1 MIKVLIVDDDK
12 LARQGIISLLN
23 WEKHQMQVVGD
34 VQNGRAALDFVREH
48 EVNLVFVDI
57 DMPEMDGIEF
67 MEKCSQEK
75 PDIRFVVLTFY
86 EEFSYAQSVI
96 RLGGLEYISKA
107 SLEFTDGDALL
118 ERIEKKYEER
128 SRGTRG
134 IKDETEGEWE
144 KLKKEWDSLYWVFD
158 TIFYEELKER
168 TLTYEPDV
176 RRMERQ
182 LIRCVGKMDELLER
196 KDTDIPWF
204 DTVLEELE
212 WIGRMREEWRNAESD
227 RGNEAVSIMKAVK
240 IGEQDFAGRIH
251 VSEVAARV
259 GISRSYFSVR
269 FKKYVGL
276 TFGDFIQN
284 LRIRRAK
291 ELLRQTDLSVL
302 DVAEKSGYEDVYYF
316 NRVFREKVCC
326 SPGEYR
332 KKEAGKR

>member
-1 MIKVLIVDDDK
+1 MERKAKFLIKVLIVDDDK
-12 LARQGIISLLN
+12 LARKGIISLLN

-128 SRGTRG
+128 SRGSRI
-134 IKDETEGEWE
+134 IKDEGEGEWE

-196 KDTDIPWF
+196 KDTDIP
-204 DTVLEELE
+204 
-212 WIGRMREEWRNAESD
+212 
-227 RGNEAVSIMKAVK
+227 
-240 IGEQDFAGRIH
+240 
-251 VSEVAARV
+251 
-259 GISRSYFSVR
+259 
-269 FKKYVGL
+269 GL
-276 TFGDFIQN
+276 TRFW
-284 LRIRRAK
+284 
-291 ELLRQTDLSVL
+291 
-302 DVAEKSGYEDVYYF
+302 KSLNG
-316 NRVFREKVCC
+316 
-326 SPGEYR
+326 SGE
-332 KKEAGKR
+332 

>member
-34 VQNGRAALDFVREH
+34 VQNGRAALEFVREH
-48 EVNLVFVDI
+48 EVDLVFVDI

-67 MEKCSQEK
+67 MEVCSREK

-107 SLEFTDGDALL
+107 SLEFADGDSLL

-128 SRGTRG
+128 SRGSRK
-134 IKDETEGEWE
+134 IREESEGEWE

-158 TIFYEELKER
+158 TIFYEELEER
-168 TLTYEPDV
+168 TRSYGPDV
-176 RRMERQ
+176 RRLERQ
-182 LIRCVGKMDELLER
+182 MLRCVGKVDEMLER

-204 DTVLEELE
+204 DTVWEALE
-212 WIGRMREEWRNAESD
+212 WIRRMREEWRNAESD
-227 RGNEAVSIMKAVK
+227 TGNEAVSIMKAVK
-240 IGEQDFAGRIH
+240 IGEQDFTGHIH
-251 VSEVAARV
+251 VAEVAARV

-284 LRIRRAK
+284 LRICRAK
-291 ELLRQTDLSVL
+291 ELLLKTDLSVL

-316 NRVFREKVCC
+316 NRVFRERVCC

-332 KKEAGKR
+332 KGGGKKE